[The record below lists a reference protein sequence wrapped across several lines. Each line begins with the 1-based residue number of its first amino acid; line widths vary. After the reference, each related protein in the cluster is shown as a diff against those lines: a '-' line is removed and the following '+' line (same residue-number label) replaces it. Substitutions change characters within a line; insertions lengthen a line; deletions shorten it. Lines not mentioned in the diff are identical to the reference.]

1 MLQEILLNVA
11 RTTLMHVGQY
21 LREIW
26 SSHWNQLQFS
36 YLFVFSCTMFAKLS
50 VGILMQIW
58 LKCKLAEEE
67 KLKNIHN
74 SVYSYGN
81 GEEQI
86 CTFSTYLA
94 YFIIITFQIIWI
106 KTWRSISETDRSNK
120 IKSPIT
126 KTFFQLAH

>member
-11 RTTLMHVGQY
+11 RTTLMHVEQY

-26 SSHWNQLQFS
+26 SSHWSQLQFS
-36 YLFVFSCTMFAKLS
+36 CLLVFSCTMSAKLS
-50 VGILMQIW
+50 IGILMQIW
-58 LKCKLAEEE
+58 LKYKLAEEE

-94 YFIIITFQIIWI
+94 YSINITFQIIWI
-106 KTWRSISETDRSNK
+106 KTWGSTSQKVR
-120 IKSPIT
+120 
-126 KTFFQLAH
+126 